1 MKLLYP
7 LISMAIASIL
17 TGCGAKENAPNSQ
30 LKVDT
35 LDVAY
40 IRPSS
45 LVYQSPHFWTKA
57 DNTYSPSDMAVIGPA
72 SKKMHELL
80 SDATS
85 RASILSCAKQRS
97 TKDIPDL
104 ARFDAQLQ
112 TGFNNPDITV
122 LWVTHLSQ
130 KPQWAGLAPVGLGG
144 SDLRCGT
151 LNFPECGGMFRIALN
166 MDLMGDEAS
175 YALKIDF
182 GFWVGVM
189 AHEIAHNLGLR
200 HPTGYPGS
208 FINEFGDCTAIAAGY
223 KGALDVSLVDS
234 MGPSLEM

>member
-1 MKLLYP
+1 MKFLCP

-17 TGCGAKENAPNSQ
+17 ITGCGAEEKAPDSQ
-30 LKVDT
+30 LKVHT

-45 LVYQSPHFWTKA
+45 LVYQSPNFWTKA

-80 SDATS
+80 SNATT
-85 RASILSCAKQRS
+85 RGSILSCAKQRS

-104 ARFDAQLQ
+104 ARFEAQLK
-112 TGFNNPDITV
+112 TGFNNSDITV

-130 KPQWAGLAPVGLGG
+130 EPNVAGRGTLGLGG
-144 SDLRCGT
+144 SDLTCGT
-151 LNFPECGGMFRIALN
+151 VNFPECGGMFRIALN
-166 MDLMGDEAS
+166 MDLMGDESAFF
-175 YALKIDF
+175 LKIDR
-182 GFWVGVM
+182 GYWAGVM
-189 AHEIAHNLGLR
+189 AHEIAHNLGLN

-208 FINEFGDCTAIAAGY
+208 FITEFGNCTASAAGY
-223 KGALDVSLVDS
+223 TGALDLT
-234 MGPSLEM
+234 GAEAPSLEM